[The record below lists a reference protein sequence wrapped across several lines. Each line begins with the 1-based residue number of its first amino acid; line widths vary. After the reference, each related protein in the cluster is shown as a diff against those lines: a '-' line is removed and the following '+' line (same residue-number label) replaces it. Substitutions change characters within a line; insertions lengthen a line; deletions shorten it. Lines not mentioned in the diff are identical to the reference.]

1 MQKHLLT
8 LPVLCVFLSGSM
20 VLGAPN
26 DDFYEANLSLSRAT
40 RQEKEGDF
48 KSALESS
55 KKAVQ
60 LLQDL
65 KNPTPE
71 WNPEWVDG
79 KLKTATQ
86 LQQRIEPLAQK
97 AADIKKADYSLKPG
111 EQRDFT
117 LQRAYRAHQ
126 QQKLVVPS
134 EAAVRTP
141 VSEGKKGQEV
151 ILVHPRIEN
160 PVAKPP
166 VPPVKIKTVPVR
178 PPLPRSDRRFRIGS

>member
-26 DDFYEANLSLSRAT
+26 DDFYEANLSLSRAA

-65 KNPTPE
+65 KSSTPE

-126 QQKLVVPS
+126 QQKLVVPGV
-134 EAAVRTP
+134 AAVRTP
-141 VSEGKKGQEV
+141 VPEGKKGQSV
-151 ILVHPRIEN
+151 IPVHPRIEN

>member
-8 LPVLCVFLSGSM
+8 LPVLCVFLFGSM

-26 DDFYEANLSLSRAT
+26 DDFYEANLSLSRAAH
-40 RQEKEGDF
+40 QEKEGDF

-60 LLQDL
+60 LLQNL
-65 KNPTPE
+65 KNSTPE
-71 WNPEWVDG
+71 WNPEWVAG

-97 AADIKKADYSLKPG
+97 VADIKKADYSLKPG

-141 VSEGKKGQEV
+141 VLEGKKGQAV
-151 ILVHPRIEN
+151 IPVHPRIEN

-178 PPLPRSDRRFRIGS
+178 PQLPRSDRRFRIGS

>member
-8 LPVLCVFLSGSM
+8 LPVLCVFLFGSM

-26 DDFYEANLSLSRAT
+26 DDFYEANLSLSRAA

-60 LLQDL
+60 LLQNL
-65 KNPTPE
+65 KNSTPE
-71 WNPEWVDG
+71 WNPEWVAG

-97 AADIKKADYSLKPG
+97 VADIKKADYSLKPG

-141 VSEGKKGQEV
+141 VLEGKKGQAV
-151 ILVHPRIEN
+151 IPVHPRIEN

-178 PPLPRSDRRFRIGS
+178 PQLPRSDRRFRIGS